1 MGDRIVS
8 GAFLDPPGSIHYL
21 GPDLAICGGAVA
33 SEPLPEEMG
42 KASRGKRSKAAAES
56 SDMEA
61 LERKVLLT
69 ELRARQ
75 ARKAK
80 EEYAP
85 IRWEV
90 MKERYL
96 KLMEYISEGRGTM
109 PDQLN
114 NSRPAALTAASR

>member
-75 ARKAK
+75 VEA
-80 EEYAP
+80 E
-85 IRWEV
+85 I
-90 MKERYL
+90 RYL
-96 KLMEYISEGRGTM
+96 KANAERRQLKGTKS
-109 PDQLN
+109 DLRKARREQRKAN
-114 NSRPAALTAASR
+114 AADDTDDDSDIDTEE